1 MIAWRRLLEL
11 PTNRNLMRIV
21 TITKVVAET
30 PSVKTFSFNDILSS
44 GAKPGQFLMVWIPR
58 KEEIPLSIMV
68 SDTEDS
74 AAITIRKNGLA
85 STSLFNKKLGDKIGI
100 RGPYGNSFS
109 VVNEGRKSVVLIG
122 GGTGLVPLVRLIK
135 RMKDRDLKITVI
147 VGARTKNEL
156 FFLDL
161 ISDLL
166 KDNVYK
172 LLISTEDGTKGQKGY
187 PTDILHDL
195 LSKDYVIDFIYTC
208 GPELMMKKVY
218 DLSMMK
224 NIPMEASVERYMKCG
239 IGLCSSCS
247 INDKLVCVDGTVFNQ
262 AEISNLS
269 EFGAYY
275 RNKAGILTEYEMK
288 V

>member
-30 PSVKTFSFNDILSS
+30 PSVKTFSFKDILSS

-195 LSKDYVIDFIYTC
+195 LSKDCVIDFIYTC

-218 DLSMMK
+218 DLSMTK